1 MKPTTLL
8 LLILA
13 QALFVAY
20 GLVVTF
26 WTINAWM
33 SDEKLNALFGGFLG
47 FLFFLIVWRLLR
59 RWARAYFRI
68 GDPRG

>member
-8 LLILA
+8 LLILT

-33 SDEKLNALFGGFLG
+33 SDEELNALFGGFIG
-47 FLFFLIVWRLLR
+47 FLFFLIAWRLLR
-59 RWARAYFRI
+59 RWARRYFRI
-68 GDPRG
+68 EGA